1 MRPLAGSGRIAR
13 IGPSVMP
20 TKLIEGATFPTGAD
34 DVIRI
39 AGTHTGLCNVSD
51 RSLATKMRMLIK
63 KIRPSHRQ
71 SDRYGYSGRTTTK

>member
-39 AGTHTGLCNVSD
+39 ADKWTRVTTGRHWL
-51 RSLATKMRMLIK
+51 
-63 KIRPSHRQ
+63 PH
-71 SDRYGYSGRTTTK
+71 